1 MPPIYFDV
9 GELKVHNII
18 ECVISMHECC
28 HPTVVVLRG
37 HIQ

>member
-9 GELKVHNII
+9 GELKMHI
-18 ECVISMHECC
+18 ECVISMHKCDY
-28 HPTVVVLRG
+28 PTVVVLRG